1 MIKTALVASIIATT
15 SIFSVVSDFQQSLPQ
30 PVCIEEDTR
39 LTEVR
44 KALKLLGKDQKFATP
59 LYQSAVASSI
69 DPLLWT
75 CNIQCESE
83 FKITAKS
90 NKGYKGL
97 GQTPQAAMKT
107 GYELADLTYAAC
119 VYQEKVKIA
128 KGDTKLAWALYKG
141 GNNPAA
147 KKEAE
152 KVFVLH
158 RKLKE
163 QIKEAN
169 NG

>member
-1 MIKTALVASIIATT
+1 MFKTTLVASLVTAT
-15 SIFSVVSDFQQSLPQ
+15 SLFSTVHDFQQTLPQ
-30 PVCIEEDTR
+30 PVCIEEDPR

-44 KALKLLGKDQKFATP
+44 QALKLLGKDQKFAAP
-59 LYQSAVASSI
+59 LYQSAIASNI
-69 DPLLWT
+69 DPLVWT

-97 GQTPQAAMKT
+97 GQTPQAVMKT

-147 KKEAE
+147 KKEAD
-152 KVFVLH
+152 KVFALYK
-158 RKLKE
+158 KLKA
-163 QIKEAN
+163 QMKEVS
-169 NG
+169 

>member
-1 MIKTALVASIIATT
+1 MIKTVIVATLITAS
-15 SIFSVVSDFQQSLPQ
+15 SIFSTVHDFQAALPQ
-30 PVCIEEDTR
+30 PVCIEEDYR
-39 LTEVR
+39 LTEVK
-44 KALKLLGKDQKFATP
+44 KALKLLEKDQKFAVP
-59 LYQSAVASSI
+59 LYQSAIASNI

-90 NKGYKGL
+90 KKGYQGL
-97 GQTPQAAMKT
+97 GQTPKAVGRT

-128 KGDTKLAWALYKG
+128 KGDTKLAWAMYKG

-152 KVFVLH
+152 KVFALH

-163 QIKEAN
+163 QMKEAV
-169 NG
+169 